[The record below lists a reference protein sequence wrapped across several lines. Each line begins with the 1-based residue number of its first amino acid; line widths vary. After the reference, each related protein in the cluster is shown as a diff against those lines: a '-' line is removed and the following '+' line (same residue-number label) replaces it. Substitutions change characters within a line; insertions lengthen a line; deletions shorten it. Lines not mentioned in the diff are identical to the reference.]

1 MGRVAIVDDSKDT
14 LELFEVML
22 RDHHEFRTFSS
33 GMEFLKKFRR
43 GDFDLIL
50 LDLVMPELDG
60 FDTLRRIRKVDKD
73 VPVVAVSAAAFTDER
88 ETALSAGFCDYFI
101 KPIMEIQ
108 QFRQAIYSHIG
119 ECSNPPHKPPDQSA
133 A

>member
-1 MGRVAIVDDSKDT
+1 MGRVAIVDDSEDT

-22 RDHHEFRTFSS
+22 RNHHEFRTFPS
-33 GMEFLKKFRR
+33 GMEFLNEFHG

-50 LDLVMPELDG
+50 LDLVMPVLDG
-60 FDTLRRIRKVDKD
+60 FDTFRRIREVDKD
-73 VPVVAVSAAAFTDER
+73 VPVVAVSAAAFVNER
-88 ETALSAGFCDYFI
+88 EKALSAGFCDYFI

-108 QFRQAIYSHIG
+108 KFRQLVYSHIG
-119 ECSNPPHKPPDQSA
+119 KCHNAPYKPPDESA

>member
-33 GMEFLKKFRR
+33 GMEFLKTFRR
-43 GDFDLIL
+43 GDFDLVL

-60 FDTLRRIRKVDKD
+60 FDTLRRIREIDES
-73 VPVVAVSAAAFTDER
+73 VPVVAVSAAAFANER

-108 QFRQAIYSHIG
+108 KFRQAIYSHIG
-119 ECSNPPHKPPDQSA
+119 KCHNPPYTPSDQSA

>member
-22 RDHHEFRTFSS
+22 RDHHEFRTFPS
-33 GMEFLKKFRR
+33 GMEFLKEFQG

-60 FDTLRRIRKVDKD
+60 FDTFRRIRGLDKN
-73 VPVVAVSAAAFTDER
+73 VPVAAVSAAAFENER
-88 ETALSAGFCDYFI
+88 ERALSAGFCDYFV
-101 KPIMEIQ
+101 KPIMDIQ
-108 QFRQAIYSHIG
+108 KFRQSVYSHIG
-119 ECSNPPHKPPDQSA
+119 KCGNAPDESA

>member
-22 RDHHEFRTFSS
+22 RDHHELRTFLS
-33 GMEFLKKFRR
+33 GMEFLEEFHRS
-43 GDFDLIL
+43 DFDLIL

-60 FDTLRRIRKVDKD
+60 FDTLRRIREVDKK
-73 VPVVAVSAAAFTDER
+73 VPVVAVSAAAFPNER
-88 ETALSAGFCDYFI
+88 ETALAAGFCDYFI

-108 QFRQAIYSHIG
+108 KFRQSIYSHLG
-119 ECSNPPHKPPDQSA
+119 ECANPSYKPTDESA